1 MPKKVFWPVALVV
14 MGFIIIASNL
24 DLLPATFSELWPII
38 LVVVGL
44 GGLITSDQ
52 DEWMCCNK
60 KAAKKA
66 SKKKAKKTAKH
77 SSKKK

>member
-24 DLLPATFSELWPII
+24 DLLPQAFSDLWPII

-44 GGLITSDQ
+44 GGLITADK
-52 DEWMCCNK
+52 DEWMCCKTKTTAKKPVK
-60 KAAKKA
+60 KAA
-66 SKKKAKKTAKH
+66 SRKTAK
-77 SSKKK
+77 KR